1 MNILNALKNIGHLY
15 IDTAP
20 LIYYVEEHP
29 TYIKRMD
36 KIIEQ
41 IQKKPIIVTCSVL
54 TLTEILPVPLKAGNS
69 KLIQDYRD
77 ILLYSKEFRM
87 VNISEQIAGTAAQ
100 LRATYNLKTPD
111 ALHLSTAIEARC
123 DAFLTNDKTLKR
135 VIGIHILVLDEL
147 V

>member
-1 MNILNALKNIGHLY
+1 MNLLNALKNIGHLY
-15 IDTAP
+15 MDTAP

-36 KIIEQ
+36 KIIEE
-41 IQKKPIIVTCSVL
+41 IQKKPITVTCSVL

-69 KLIQDYRD
+69 QLIQDYRD

-87 VNISEQIAGTAAQ
+87 MNISEQIAGTAAQ

-111 ALHLSTAIEARC
+111 ALHLATAIETRC
-123 DAFLTNDKTLKR
+123 GAFLTNDKTLKR
-135 VIGIHILVLDEL
+135 VMGVQILVLDEL

>member
-1 MNILNALKNIGHLY
+1 MNISNALKDIGHLY
-15 IDTAP
+15 MDTAP

-36 KIIEQ
+36 EIIEH
-41 IQKKPIIVTCSVL
+41 IQKKPITVTCSVL

-69 KLIQDYRD
+69 QLIQDYRD

-87 VNISEQIAGTAAQ
+87 MNISEQIAGTAAQ

-111 ALHLSTAIEARC
+111 ALHLATAIETRC
-123 DAFLTNDKTLKR
+123 GAFLTNDKTLKR
-135 VIGIHILVLDEL
+135 VIGIQILVLDEL